1 MLGNE
6 GKCRGDPRGRSA
18 QEAHYS
24 PYQEKQMKRT
34 LFTEEHRLFRDAFK
48 HFLGKEVVPYY
59 DQWEKD
65 GIVSREMWLKAGQ
78 QGFLG
83 LAVPEEYGGAGVDD
97 FRYSAI
103 MAEEAARAGVVS
115 AGMVIGLHNDIILP
129 YFLAYANEE
138 QKQRWLPGMCS
149 GELITAIAM
158 TEPDT
163 GSDLAAIR
171 TTAERQGD
179 YYILNGQKTFISNG
193 IIGDV
198 VIVVAKTDPA
208 LRHKGIS
215 LLVVERDMEGFKRG
229 RKLDKVGLKAQDTAE
244 MSFEDVKV
252 PVTNLLGE
260 EGKGFSYLMRQLA
273 QERLSVGVSAV
284 AACETALEITLEYC
298 KERTAFGQ
306 PIGSFQNSR
315 FKLAEMKTEIEIARV
330 FVDRCIEELNDGNL
344 TPETAAMAK
353 WWTSDLQKRVVDQCV
368 QLHGGYGYMLE
379 YPIARAYLDARVQ
392 SIYAG
397 TNEIMKEII
406 GRSMGV

>member
-1 MLGNE
+1 
-6 GKCRGDPRGRSA
+6 
-18 QEAHYS
+18 
-24 PYQEKQMKRT
+24 
-34 LFTEEHRLFRDAFK
+34 
-48 HFLGKEVVPYY
+48 
-59 DQWEKD
+59 
-65 GIVSREMWLKAGQ
+65 
-78 QGFLG
+78 
-83 LAVPEEYGGAGVDD
+83 
-97 FRYSAI
+97 
-103 MAEEAARAGVVS
+103 MAEESARAGVVS

-129 YFLAYANEE
+129 YFIAYANEE
-138 QKQRWLPGMCS
+138 QKQRWLPGMCT

-158 TEPDT
+158 TEPGT
-163 GSDLAAIR
+163 GSDLASIR
-171 TTAERQGD
+171 TTAERIGD
-179 YYILNGQKTFISNG
+179 YYLLNGQKTFISNG
-193 IIGDV
+193 IISDV

-215 LLVVERDMEGFKRG
+215 LLVVESNMQGFNRG

-244 MSFEDVKV
+244 LSFEDVKV

-344 TPETAAMAK
+344 TPESAAMAK

-406 GRSMGV
+406 GRSMGI

>member
-1 MLGNE
+1 
-6 GKCRGDPRGRSA
+6 
-18 QEAHYS
+18 
-24 PYQEKQMKRT
+24 MKRT

-48 HFLGKEVVPYY
+48 HFLEKEVVPYY
-59 DQWEKD
+59 EQWEKD

-83 LAVPEEYGGAGVDD
+83 LAVPEEHGGAGVDD

-115 AGMVIGLHNDIILP
+115 AGMVIGLHNDIVLP
-129 YFLAYANEE
+129 YFLAYTNDE

-171 TTAERQGD
+171 TTAERRGD

>member
-1 MLGNE
+1 L
-6 GKCRGDPRGRSA
+6 
-18 QEAHYS
+18 
-24 PYQEKQMKRT
+24 KRT

-48 HFLGKEVVPYY
+48 HFLEKEVVPYY
-59 DQWEKD
+59 EQWEKD

-129 YFLAYANEE
+129 YFLAYTNEE

-171 TTAERQGD
+171 TTAERRGD
-179 YYILNGQKTFISNG
+179 YYLLNGQKTFISNG

-244 MSFEDVKV
+244 LSFEDVKV

-330 FVDRCIEELNDGNL
+330 FIDRCIEELNDGNL